1 MVNKITIVG
10 YGSQAKTWASNLR
23 ESGVDVTIVLRQKS
37 PSIEKAHND
46 EMRVFEM
53 PMEKPKNLGE
63 YIVILTPDH
72 THEEII
78 QNLKPS
84 IKEGTTFVFAHGF
97 SQLKHNFKDQFPHMN
112 FTLLAPKA
120 IASEMRDLYKQSK
133 TFPGAISVEN
143 SSKPKDDKQFLLL
156 LAKKLGMNIPT
167 EVTFEEETI
176 CDLFSEQSLLC
187 SLLPYGIRYAFEA
200 LRNRNISS
208 EMAFNEC
215 LFESKLIIQTL
226 EKVGFE
232 RFFEII
238 SPNALI
244 GGEKAKNSSQFQG
257 LNVLFEKLLDDISS
271 RKFYEEV
278 DNSNVSELRQ
288 KVLRDWKNSEITHE
302 WKRQN
307 NTN

>member
-10 YGSQAKTWASNLR
+10 YGSQAKTWASNLK
-23 ESGVDVTIVLRQKS
+23 ESGVDITIVLRKNS
-37 PSIEKAHND
+37 SSIKVAHND
-46 EMRVFEM
+46 DMRVLET
-53 PMEKPKNLGE
+53 PLDKPRNLGR
-63 YIVILTPDH
+63 YIVVLTPDH

-78 QNLKPS
+78 QNLRPFTE
-84 IKEGTTFVFAHGF
+84 EGSTFIFAHGY
-97 SQLKHNFKDQFPHMN
+97 SQIKHNFKEKFPHMN

-133 TFPGAISVEN
+133 TFPGAISVEH
-143 SSKPKDDKQFLLL
+143 SSRPKDDKQFLLL
-156 LAKKLGMNIPT
+156 LAKKLGMTIPT

-278 DNSNVSELRQ
+278 DKSNVSELRQ
-288 KVLRDWKNSEITHE
+288 KVLSDWKNSEVTHE
-302 WKRQN
+302 WKRQHN
-307 NTN
+307 KN